1 MLGSEDGQTYA
12 DRAQVRGQMI
22 LFRTGRLLFD
32 VPAPIVAQKSSPRF
46 LRISKALLATGG
58 LDEEETFAM
67 VHKFEQSMIT

>member
-1 MLGSEDGQTYA
+1 
-12 DRAQVRGQMI
+12 MI

-58 LDEEETFAM
+58 LDEEEAFAM